1 MKVGKNA
8 VNAEKTLNF
17 IQIIS
22 HVFVTITFSVAQLL
36 IIFRGGATR
45 VARMYSSFIFFAAA
59 ADLFLAVR
67 VWYILEDKNKVE
79 VIKDGHR
86 AYVVKQVIKT
96 REVINI
102 DCDTEST

>member
-1 MKVGKNA
+1 
-8 VNAEKTLNF
+8 
-17 IQIIS
+17 
-22 HVFVTITFSVAQLL
+22 
-36 IIFRGGATR
+36 
-45 VARMYSSFIFFAAA
+45 
-59 ADLFLAVR
+59 LAVR